1 MNITVTQ
8 IASIVSPLLFWF
20 AIATVTLRL
29 LTKKQ
34 SNSATIS
41 WIMLIYLLPIV
52 GLIIYLLFGEIT
64 LGRKHAEKAQKL
76 APTYQQWF
84 TQLEQQ
90 PHLLRQNMSGRYLA
104 LFELCQRQLQIPC
117 IAGNELKLFSSPD
130 TIMRQI
136 IRDIH
141 QAQTEIRMIFYIW
154 HNGGMVDEVAI
165 ALQQAAQRGVK
176 IQILLDA
183 VGSADFIGSEHYH
196 TMRSHGIE
204 IAEAL
209 KVKLWRVFLSRID
222 LRQHRKIIVIDNHI
236 AYTGSMNMVDPA
248 YFKQDQDVGQW
259 IDVMVRINGPV
270 STILAA
276 LHSWDWQI
284 EEEID
289 ALPSLPDEKLL
300 PVEMDNQHAVQILPS
315 GPNENKELMPRAL
328 ATAIYSARNS
338 IVITT
343 PYFVPSPE
351 IASALENAALR
362 GVEVR
367 IIVPERNDSTMVEW
381 ASRYFFDELLETGV
395 EIYRFEQGLLH
406 TKSIVI
412 DDRLVL
418 IGSVNMDI
426 RSFLLNFEVTMIVD
440 DKDFA
445 KQVSLLQ
452 HDYIKASVQID
463 AEKWAKRP
471 VYQRITEKLFY
482 LSSPLL

>member
-1 MNITVTQ
+1 MHATLAEVI
-8 IASIVSPLLFWF
+8 SIISPFLFWF
-20 AIATVTLRL
+20 AIASVTLRL

-41 WIMLIYLLPIV
+41 WMMVIYLLPIV
-52 GLIIYLLFGEIT
+52 GLVLYLLFGEIT
-64 LGRKHAEKAQKL
+64 LGRKHAEQAKAL
-76 APTYQQWF
+76 APIYQQWF
-84 TQLEQQ
+84 QQLENQ
-90 PHLLRQNMSGRYLA
+90 PHLLRQNRSGRYSA
-104 LFELCQRQLQIPC
+104 LFDLCENQLRIPC

-130 TIMRQI
+130 TIIRQI
-136 IRDIH
+136 IRDIQ
-141 QAQTEIRMIFYIW
+141 QAQNEIRMVFYIW
-154 HNGGMVDEVAI
+154 NNGGLVDEVAE
-165 ALQQAAQRGVK
+165 ALQHAAARGVK
-176 IQILLDA
+176 VQILLDA
-183 VGSADFIGSEHYH
+183 VGSSDFIGSEKY
-196 TMRSHGIE
+196 RQLRKSGIQ
-204 IAEAL
+204 ITEAL

-222 LRQHRKIIVIDNHI
+222 LRQHRKIIVIDNQI

-248 YFKQDQDVGQW
+248 YFKQDQQVGQW

-270 STILAA
+270 STVLAA

-289 ALPSLPDEKLL
+289 ALPPYPDEKHL

-328 ATAIYSARNS
+328 ATALYSARNS

-343 PYFVPSPE
+343 PYFVPSLE
-351 IASALENAALR
+351 IANALENAALR
-362 GVEVR
+362 GVCVK

-381 ASRYFFDELLETGV
+381 ASRHFFDELLETGV
-395 EIYRFEQGLLH
+395 TIHRFKAGLLH

-412 DDRLVL
+412 DERLVL

-440 DKDFA
+440 DADFA
-445 KQVSLLQ
+445 KQVSQLQ
-452 HDYIKASVQID
+452 RDYLASSEEID
-463 AEKWAKRP
+463 AEKWSARP